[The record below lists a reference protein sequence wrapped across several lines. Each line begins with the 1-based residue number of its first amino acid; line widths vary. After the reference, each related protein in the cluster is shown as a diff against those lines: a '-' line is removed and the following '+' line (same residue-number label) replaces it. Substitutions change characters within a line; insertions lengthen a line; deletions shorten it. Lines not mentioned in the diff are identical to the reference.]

1 MGRPFQ
7 LPPKMKTHLKAIGCL
22 CLLAKFAVA
31 QDYEPAVRALRP
43 ADVKPQEAALLDS
56 LEREARTALDA
67 IKHAGTRDE
76 ANRARPELRRKLE
89 DSLGW
94 RRLPWPPDLQVE
106 TVGTLAKPGYRIEK
120 LIWQTL
126 PGVRV
131 PAHVYLPENP
141 KIPAPAILFYVGHW
155 WPDSK
160 THPDFQAFCIN
171 MARLGFVVL
180 TWDPFGQGERGVS
193 SRDHRRVESLLVG
206 VSQQGIA
213 EYETQ
218 CALSYL
224 LSRADVDP
232 KRIGITGASG
242 GGYNTWI
249 TAALDDRIAVAV
261 PVVGTSEFY
270 EQIQV
275 TRALDWY
282 RASEH
287 CHFVPGL
294 IRYANNH
301 ELLAMASPKP
311 VMIIAAS
318 QDQSFP
324 ITGVRRVFEYGRDLY
339 RASGTPE
346 KIGFFEDTTAGHG
359 YQQKKREAAYGWFRK
374 WLKGEGEGGPHP
386 EPSTQ
391 VLPFDAL
398 ELRCFP
404 QGRNEPAGPGIVAAV
419 QKIAGRAKPS
429 STIPALKARRP
440 DLTIL
445 ADAPIQRLLIPA
457 AGDLQIPAFFIRGNG
472 RGVLLALDDRGKE
485 LTLKEERVI
494 NALRDGW
501 SLCGVDP
508 RGIGEM
514 ATTQTG
520 WLSAVSL
527 LLGSSFVERQ
537 ALDLLATASLFEG
550 KPIALLARGPNSV
563 LAAARALPHFSRL
576 ESYALYEGFQSY
588 RDFLN
593 RPKSLETSYQL
604 RKDNSDRFAY
614 DREIPFFYVP
624 WKGLLG
630 PDIPDLLKATKARGT
645 WERVMNGDWEARGP

>member
-1 MGRPFQ
+1 MA
-7 LPPKMKTHLKAIGCL
+7 LNMETDLLKVTC
-22 CLLAKFAVA
+22 CLLLLASAGLA
-31 QDYEPAVRALRP
+31 QDYERAVRALRP

-56 LEREARTALDA
+56 LERAARAALDA
-67 IKHAGTRDE
+67 IKHPRTSDE
-76 ANRARPELRRKLE
+76 VNRARPELRRKLE
-89 DSLGW
+89 ESLGW
-94 RRLPWPPDLQVE
+94 RQLPWPPRLQVE
-106 TVGTLAKPGYRIEK
+106 TVKTLVQPGYRIEK
-120 LIWQTL
+120 LVWQTL

-131 PAHVYLPENP
+131 PAHVYVPE
-141 KIPAPAILFYVGHW
+141 KVDVPAPAILFYVGHW

-171 MARLGFVVL
+171 MARLGSVVL
-180 TWDPFGQGERGVS
+180 AWDPFGQGERGVS

-218 CALSYL
+218 CALKYL

-275 TRALDWY
+275 TRVLDWY

-301 ELLAMASPKP
+301 ELLAMASQKP

-339 RASGTPE
+339 RASGAPE
-346 KIGFFEDTTAGHG
+346 KIAFFEDTAAGHG

-374 WLKGEGEGGPHP
+374 WLMGQGDGRPYP
-386 EPSTQ
+386 EPPTE
-391 VLPFDAL
+391 VLPFDAV

-404 QGRNEPAGPGIVAAV
+404 AGRNEPAGPGIVAAV
-419 QKIAGRAKPS
+419 QKIADRAKPN
-429 STIPALKARRP
+429 STIPTLKPRRP
-440 DLTIL
+440 DVKISP
-445 ADAPIQRLLIPA
+445 DAPIQRLLIPVG
-457 AGDLQIPAFFIRGNG
+457 GDLQIPAFLIRGNG
-472 RGVLLALDDRGKE
+472 RGVLLALDGRAKE
-485 LTLKEERVI
+485 FVLK
-494 NALRDGW
+494 
-501 SLCGVDP
+501 
-508 RGIGEM
+508 
-514 ATTQTG
+514 
-520 WLSAVSL
+520 
-527 LLGSSFVERQ
+527 
-537 ALDLLATASLFEG
+537 
-550 KPIALLARGPNSV
+550 
-563 LAAARALPHFSRL
+563 
-576 ESYALYEGFQSY
+576 
-588 RDFLN
+588 
-593 RPKSLETSYQL
+593 
-604 RKDNSDRFAY
+604 
-614 DREIPFFYVP
+614 
-624 WKGLLG
+624 
-630 PDIPDLLKATKARGT
+630 
-645 WERVMNGDWEARGP
+645 

>member
-1 MGRPFQ
+1 MMR
-7 LPPKMKTHLKAIGCL
+7 THLLKAVW
-22 CLLAKFAVA
+22 CLLLFVRVVVA
-31 QDYEPAVRALRP
+31 QDYERAVHALRP

-56 LEREARTALDA
+56 LEREARAALDA
-67 IKHAGTRDE
+67 IQHARTRDE
-76 ANRARPELRRKLE
+76 VDRARPELRRKLE
-89 DSLGW
+89 ESLGW

-106 TVGTLAKPGYRIEK
+106 KAGTLARPGYRIEK
-120 LIWQTL
+120 LVWQTL
-126 PGVRV
+126 PGVCV
-131 PAHVYLPENP
+131 PAHLYLPE
-141 KIPAPAILFYVGHW
+141 KADAPAPAILFYVGHW

-218 CALSYL
+218 CALKYL
-224 LSRADVDP
+224 LSRPDVDP
-232 KRIGITGASG
+232 KRIGMTGASG

-270 EQIQV
+270 EQIHV

-311 VMIIAAS
+311 IMIIAAS

-324 ITGVRRVFEYGRDLY
+324 ITGVQRVFAYGRELY
-339 RASGTPE
+339 VASGAPE
-346 KIGFFEDTTAGHG
+346 KIGFFEDPTAGHG
-359 YQQKKREAAYGWFRK
+359 YQEKKREAAYGWFRK
-374 WLKGEGEGGPHP
+374 WLMGHGDGGPYL
-386 EPSTQ
+386 EPPTQ
-391 VLPFDAL
+391 VSPFDAP

-404 QGRNEPAGPGIVAAV
+404 PGHNEPAGPGIVAAV
-419 QKIAGRAKPS
+419 RKIADRAQRNRDIAKL
-429 STIPALKARRP
+429 TVQRP
-440 DLTIL
+440 DVTLR
-445 ADAPIQRLLIPA
+445 ADVAVQRLLIPT
-457 AGDLQIPAFFIRGNG
+457 AGDPQIPAFFIPGSSRK
-472 RGVLLALDDRGKE
+472 VLLTLDDRGKE
-485 LTLKEERVI
+485 FSLKEARVTT
-494 NALRDGW
+494 ALRDGW
-501 SLCGVDP
+501 SVCGIDP

-527 LLGSSFVERQ
+527 LLDSPFVDRQ
-537 ALDLLATASLFEG
+537 ALDLLTAASLFEG
-550 KPIALLARGPNSV
+550 RPIALLARGPNAV
-563 LAAARALPHFSRL
+563 LAAARALPHFSGL
-576 ESYALYEGFQSY
+576 ESYALCEGFQSY
-588 RDFLN
+588 RDFFN
-593 RPKSLETSYQL
+593 RPKSLEISYQL
-604 RKDNSDRFAY
+604 RSDNSDRFAY

-630 PDIPDLLKATKARGT
+630 PDIRDLLKATKARGA
-645 WERVMNGDWEARGP
+645 WENVMNGDWETGNP

>member
-1 MGRPFQ
+1 
-7 LPPKMKTHLKAIGCL
+7 MKTTLLKIIA
-22 CLLAKFAVA
+22 CLLLLARVALA
-31 QDYEPAVRALRP
+31 QDYERAVRALRP

-67 IKHAGTRDE
+67 IAHARTRDE
-76 ANRARPELRRKLE
+76 ANQTRPELRRKLE
-89 DSLGW
+89 ESLGW
-94 RRLPWPPDLQVE
+94 RQLPWPPELRVK
-106 TVGTLAKPGYRIEK
+106 TVKNLVQPGYRIQK
-120 LIWQTL
+120 LVWQTL

-131 PAHVYLPENP
+131 PAHLYLPEKTNG
-141 KIPAPAILFYVGHW
+141 PAPAILFYVGHW

-206 VSQQGIA
+206 VAQQGIA

-218 CALSYL
+218 CALRYL
-224 LSRADVDP
+224 LSRGDVDP
-232 KRIGITGASG
+232 NRIGITGASG

-324 ITGVRRVFEYGRDLY
+324 ITGVRLVFEYGRDLY
-339 RASGTPE
+339 RASGAPE

-374 WLKGEGEGGPHP
+374 WLMGQGDGGPYP
-386 EPSTQ
+386 EQPTQ

-404 QGRNEPAGPGIVAAV
+404 HGRNEPAGPGIVAAV
-419 QKIAGRAKPS
+419 RKIAERAKQDRHISPL
-429 STIPALKARRP
+429 TARRP
-440 DLTIL
+440 DVTLL
-445 ADAPIQRLLIPA
+445 PGAPVQRLLIPTG
-457 AGDLQIPAFFIRGNG
+457 GDLHIPAFFIRGSG

-485 LTLKEERVI
+485 F
-494 NALRDGW
+494 ALREGRVATALKDGW
-501 SLCGVDP
+501 SICGADP
-508 RGIGEM
+508 RGIGEI

-527 LLGSSFVERQ
+527 LLGNSFVEQQ
-537 ALDLLATASLFEG
+537 ALDLLAAASLFEG
-550 KPIALLARGPNSV
+550 RPIALVARGPNAV
-563 LAAARALPHFSRL
+563 LAAARALPHISRL

-588 RDFLN
+588 RDFLD

-614 DREIPFFYVP
+614 DHEVPFFYVP

-630 PDIPDLLKATKARGT
+630 PDIHDLMKATKAHGT
-645 WERVMNGDWEARGP
+645 WARMMNGDWETNGR

>member
-1 MGRPFQ
+1 
-7 LPPKMKTHLKAIGCL
+7 
-22 CLLAKFAVA
+22 
-31 QDYEPAVRALRP
+31 
-43 ADVKPQEAALLDS
+43 
-56 LEREARTALDA
+56 
-67 IKHAGTRDE
+67 
-76 ANRARPELRRKLE
+76 
-89 DSLGW
+89 
-94 RRLPWPPDLQVE
+94 
-106 TVGTLAKPGYRIEK
+106 
-120 LIWQTL
+120 
-126 PGVRV
+126 
-131 PAHVYLPENP
+131 
-141 KIPAPAILFYVGHW
+141 
-155 WPDSK
+155 
-160 THPDFQAFCIN
+160 

-206 VSQQGIA
+206 VAQQGIA

-218 CALSYL
+218 CALRYL
-224 LSRADVDP
+224 LSRPDVDP
-232 KRIGITGASG
+232 QRIGITGASG

-249 TAALDDRIAVAV
+249 TAALDDRIAAAV

-282 RASEH
+282 HASEH

-311 VMIIAAS
+311 LMIIAAS

-324 ITGVRRVFEYGRDLY
+324 ITGVRRVFEYGKELY
-339 RASGTPE
+339 LASGTPE
-346 KIGFFEDTTAGHG
+346 RIGFFEDTTAGHG

-374 WLKGEGEGGPHP
+374 WLRGQGDGGPYP

-404 QGRNEPAGPGIVAAV
+404 PGRNEPAGPGIVAAIRR
-419 QKIAGRAKPS
+419 IADSAKQDRHV
-429 STIPALKARRP
+429 STLTARRP
-440 DLTIL
+440 VVTLSPDT
-445 ADAPIQRLLIPA
+445 PVQRLLIPSV
-457 AGDLQIPAFFIRGNG
+457 GDLQIPAFFIRGT
-472 RGVLLALDDRGKE
+472 RQGVLLALDDRGKE
-485 LTLKEERVI
+485 FVSKEERVVS
-494 NALRDGW
+494 ALKEGW

-527 LLGSSFVERQ
+527 LLDSSFVDRQ
-537 ALDLLATASLFEG
+537 ALDLLTTASLFEG
-550 KPIALLARGPNSV
+550 RPIALLARGPNPV

-576 ESYALYEGFQSY
+576 DSYALYEGFQSY

-593 RPKSLETSYQL
+593 RPKSLEISYRL
-604 RKDNSDRFAY
+604 RKDNSERFAY
-614 DREIPFFYVP
+614 DHEIPFFYVP

-645 WERVMNGDWEARGP
+645 WGSVMNGDWDAQSP

>member
-1 MGRPFQ
+1 
-7 LPPKMKTHLKAIGCL
+7 
-22 CLLAKFAVA
+22 
-31 QDYEPAVRALRP
+31 
-43 ADVKPQEAALLDS
+43 
-56 LEREARTALDA
+56 
-67 IKHAGTRDE
+67 
-76 ANRARPELRRKLE
+76 
-89 DSLGW
+89 
-94 RRLPWPPDLQVE
+94 
-106 TVGTLAKPGYRIEK
+106 
-120 LIWQTL
+120 
-126 PGVRV
+126 V
-131 PAHVYLPENP
+131 PAHLYLPE
-141 KIPAPAILFYVGHW
+141 KITAPAPAILFYVGHW

-206 VSQQGIA
+206 VAQQGIA

-218 CALSYL
+218 CAFRYL
-224 LSRADVDP
+224 VSRPEVDP

-282 RASEH
+282 HASEH

-294 IRYANNH
+294 VRFANNH
-301 ELLAMASPKP
+301 ELLAMVSPKP

-324 ITGVRRVFEYGRDLY
+324 IAGVRRVFEYGRDLY
-339 RASGTPE
+339 LASGAPE
-346 KIGFFEDTTAGHG
+346 KIGFFEDSSAGHG
-359 YQQKKREAAYGWFRK
+359 YQQKKREAAYGWFLK
-374 WLKGEGEGGPHP
+374 WLMSQGNGGPYT
-386 EPSTQ
+386 EPATQ

-404 QGRNEPAGPGIVAAV
+404 PGRNEPAGPGIIAAV
-419 QKIAGRAKPS
+419 LKLVEGAKRGHL
-429 STIPALKARRP
+429 IPPLTVRRP
-440 DLTIL
+440 DVTL
-445 ADAPIQRLLIPA
+445 AAAATVQRLMIPSSE
-457 AGDLQIPAFFIRGNG
+457 DLRIPAFFIRGSG
-472 RGVLLALDDRGKE
+472 QRVLLALDDRGKE
-485 LTLKEERVI
+485 FTLRDEGVVA
-494 NALRDGW
+494 ALRDGA
-501 SLCGVDP
+501 SVCGIDP

-520 WLSAVSL
+520 WVSAVSL
-527 LLGSSFVERQ
+527 LLGDSFVDRQ
-537 ALDLLATASLFEG
+537 AGDILAAASVFEG
-550 KPIALLARGPNSV
+550 KPIALLARGANV
-563 LAAARALPHFSRL
+563 ALAAARALPQLHRL
-576 ESYALYEGFQSY
+576 EAYTLCDGFRSY

-593 RPKSLETSYQL
+593 RPKSLEISYRL
-604 RKDNSDRFAY
+604 RGDNNDRFAY

-630 PDIPDLLKATKARGT
+630 PDIPDFLKGTKARGT
-645 WERVMNGDWEARGP
+645 WEGAINGDWETRVP

>member
-1 MGRPFQ
+1 MSTY
-7 LPPKMKTHLKAIGCL
+7 LPKAIACV
-22 CLLAKFAVA
+22 LLIAAVAVA
-31 QDYEPAVRALRP
+31 QDYERAVRALRP
-43 ADVKPQEAALLDS
+43 ADVKPQEVALLDS
-56 LEREARTALDA
+56 LEREARRALDA
-67 IKHAGTRDE
+67 IKHARTPEEVSRTRQ
-76 ANRARPELRRKLE
+76 ELRRKLE

-106 TVGTLAKPGYRIEK
+106 TRKTLAQPGYRIEK
-120 LIWQTL
+120 LVWQTL

-131 PAHVYLPENP
+131 PVHLYLPE
-141 KIPAPAILFYVGHW
+141 KIDVPAPAILFYVGHW

-206 VSQQGIA
+206 VAQQGIA

-218 CALSYL
+218 CALRYL

-249 TAALDDRIAVAV
+249 TAAIDDRIAVAV

-301 ELLAMASPKP
+301 ELLAMVSPKP

-324 ITGVRRVFEYGRDLY
+324 IAGVRRVVEYGNELY
-339 RASGTPE
+339 LASGAPE
-346 KIGFFEDTTAGHG
+346 RIGFFEDTTAGHG

-374 WLKGEGEGGPHP
+374 WFMGQGDGGSYP
-386 EPSTQ
+386 EPPTE

-404 QGRNEPAGPGIVAAV
+404 SGRNESAGPGIVAAV
-419 QKIAGRAKPS
+419 RKIADGAKPS
-429 STIPALKARRP
+429 HSILPPTVRRP
-440 DLTIL
+440 DVTLL
-445 ADAPIQRLLIPA
+445 LDRAVQRLFIPT
-457 AGDLQIPAFFIRGNG
+457 AGDLRIPAFFIRGSG

-485 LTLKEERVI
+485 FALTEGRVVTALKD
-494 NALRDGW
+494 NW
-501 SLCGVDP
+501 SVCGVDP

-514 ATTQTG
+514 STTQTG

-527 LLGSSFVERQ
+527 LLGDSFVEQQ
-537 ALDLLATASLFEG
+537 ALDLLAAASLFEG
-550 KPIALLARGPNSV
+550 RPIALLARGPNSV

-576 ESYALYEGFQSY
+576 ESYALCEGFQSY

-593 RPKSLETSYQL
+593 RPKSHEVSYQL
-604 RKDNSDRFAY
+604 RKDNSDRFSY
-614 DREIPFFYVP
+614 DREIPFFFVP

-630 PDIPDLLKATKARGT
+630 PDIPDLLKATEARGT
-645 WERVMNGDWEARGP
+645 WEAVMSGDWEARGP

>member
-1 MGRPFQ
+1 
-7 LPPKMKTHLKAIGCL
+7 
-22 CLLAKFAVA
+22 
-31 QDYEPAVRALRP
+31 
-43 ADVKPQEAALLDS
+43 
-56 LEREARTALDA
+56 
-67 IKHAGTRDE
+67 
-76 ANRARPELRRKLE
+76 
-89 DSLGW
+89 
-94 RRLPWPPDLQVE
+94 
-106 TVGTLAKPGYRIEK
+106 
-120 LIWQTL
+120 
-126 PGVRV
+126 
-131 PAHVYLPENP
+131 
-141 KIPAPAILFYVGHW
+141 
-155 WPDSK
+155 
-160 THPDFQAFCIN
+160 
-171 MARLGFVVL
+171 
-180 TWDPFGQGERGVS
+180 
-193 SRDHRRVESLLVG
+193 VESLLVG
-206 VSQQGIA
+206 ISQQGIA

-218 CALSYL
+218 CALRYL
-224 LSRADVDP
+224 LSRTDVDP

-287 CHFVPGL
+287 CHFIPGL

-301 ELLAMASPKP
+301 ELLALASPKP
-311 VMIIAAS
+311 LMIIAAS
-318 QDQSFP
+318 PDQSFP
-324 ITGVRRVFEYGRDLY
+324 ITGVRAVVEYGRELY
-339 RASGTPE
+339 RASGVPE
-346 KIGFFEDTTAGHG
+346 KIGFLEDTAAGHG

-374 WLKGEGEGGPHP
+374 WLMGQGDGGPYP
-386 EPSTQ
+386 EPPTE

-404 QGRNEPAGPGIVAAV
+404 PGHNEPAGPGIVAAIRR
-419 QKIAGRAKPS
+419 IADRAKQS
-429 STIPALKARRP
+429 RDIPPVKVRRP
-440 DLTIL
+440 NVSLSP
-445 ADAPIQRLLIPA
+445 DAPVQRLLIPTE
-457 AGDLQIPAFFIRGNG
+457 GDLQIPAFFIRGRG

-485 LTLKEERVI
+485 FVSKEGRVVTALK
-494 NALRDGW
+494 DGW

-527 LLGSSFVERQ
+527 LLGNSFVDRQ
-537 ALDLLATASLFEG
+537 ALDLLAAASLFEG
-550 KPIALLARGPNSV
+550 RPIALVARGPNAV
-563 LAAARALPHFSRL
+563 LAASRALPHFSRV
-576 ESYALYEGFQSY
+576 ESYALHEGFQSY

-593 RPKSLETSYQL
+593 RPKSLEISYQL

-645 WERVMNGDWEARGP
+645 WEGVIDGDWDARGQ

>member
-1 MGRPFQ
+1 
-7 LPPKMKTHLKAIGCL
+7 LPLNMKTHLLKVIW
-22 CLLAKFAVA
+22 CLLLLARVAVA
-31 QDYEPAVRALRP
+31 QDYERAVHALRP

-56 LEREARTALDA
+56 LEREARSALDA
-67 IKHAGTRDE
+67 IKHPRTLDE
-76 ANRARPELRRKLE
+76 VSRTRPELRRKLE
-89 DSLGW
+89 ESLGW
-94 RRLPWPPDLQVE
+94 RRLPWPPDLRVE
-106 TVGTLAKPGYRIEK
+106 TVKTLAQPGYRMEK
-120 LIWQTL
+120 LVWQTL

-131 PAHVYLPENP
+131 PVHLYLPAETEA
-141 KIPAPAILFYVGHW
+141 PAPAILFYVGHW

-160 THPDFQAFCIN
+160 THPNFQAFCIN

-206 VSQQGIA
+206 VAQQGIA

-218 CALSYL
+218 CALRYL
-224 LSRADVDP
+224 LSRSDVDP

-324 ITGVRRVFEYGRDLY
+324 ITGARRVFQYGSELY

-374 WLKGEGEGGPHP
+374 WLMGQGDGGPYA
-386 EPSTQ
+386 EPPTQ
-391 VLPFDAL
+391 VLPFDAI

-404 QGRNEPAGPGIVAAV
+404 PGRNEPAGPGIVAAV
-419 QKIAGRAKPS
+419 QKIADRAKRSRNISPL
-429 STIPALKARRP
+429 AVRRP
-440 DLTIL
+440 DVTLS
-445 ADAPIQRLLIPA
+445 ADAPVQRLLIPT
-457 AGDLQIPAFFIRGNG
+457 AGDLQIPAFFIRGTG
-472 RGVLLALDDRGKE
+472 RGVLLTLDDRGKE
-485 LTLKEERVI
+485 FALKEGRVVT
-494 NALRDGW
+494 ALRDGW
-501 SLCGVDP
+501 SICGVDP

-527 LLGSSFVERQ
+527 LLDSPFVDRQ
-537 ALDLLATASLFEG
+537 ALDLLSAASLFEG
-550 KPIALLARGPNSV
+550 RPIALVARGPNAV
-563 LAAARALPHFSRL
+563 LAAARALPHFSGL
-576 ESYALYEGFQSY
+576 ESYALCEGFPSY

-630 PDIPDLLKATKARGT
+630 PDIPDLVKATKARGT
-645 WERVMNGDWEARGP
+645 WQGVMNGDWETRVP

>member
-1 MGRPFQ
+1 
-7 LPPKMKTHLKAIGCL
+7 MKTSLLQAIGCL
-22 CLLAKFAVA
+22 LLLASLAVA
-31 QDYEPAVRALRP
+31 QDYERAVHALRP

-56 LEREARTALDA
+56 LEREARTALDG
-67 IKHAGTRDE
+67 IKHARTRDE
-76 ANRARPELRRKLE
+76 VNRARPELRRQLE
-89 DSLGW
+89 ESLGW
-94 RRLPWPPDLQVE
+94 RQLPWPPDLHVE
-106 TVGTLAKPGYRIEK
+106 TVKVLAQPGYRVEK
-120 LIWQTL
+120 LAWQTL

-131 PAHVYLPENP
+131 PVHVYLPE
-141 KIPAPAILFYVGHW
+141 KIDVPAPAILFYVGHW

-160 THPDFQAFCIN
+160 AHPDFQAFCIN

-206 VSQQGIA
+206 VAQQGIA

-218 CALSYL
+218 CAFRYL
-224 LSRADVDP
+224 LSRSDVDP

-324 ITGVRRVFEYGRDLY
+324 ITGVRRVFEYGKGLY
-339 RASGTPE
+339 LASGAPE
-346 KIGFFEDTTAGHG
+346 KLGFFEDSTTGHG

-374 WLKGEGEGGPHP
+374 WLMGQGEGGPYP
-386 EPSTQ
+386 EPPTQ

-398 ELRCFP
+398 ELRCFSP
-404 QGRNEPAGPGIVAAV
+404 GHNEPSGPGIVAAV
-419 QKIAGRAKPS
+419 RRIADRAKPNRDIS
-429 STIPALKARRP
+429 PLDTLRP
-440 DLTIL
+440 NVTLSP
-445 ADAPIQRLLIPA
+445 DAPVHRLLIPTV
-457 AGDLQIPAFFIRGNG
+457 GDLQIPAFFIRGTG

-485 LTLKEERVI
+485 FVLKEERVVT
-494 NALRDGW
+494 ALKDGW
-501 SLCGVDP
+501 SLCGVDT

-527 LLGSSFVERQ
+527 LLGRSFVDRQ
-537 ALDLLATASLFEG
+537 ALDL
-550 KPIALLARGPNSV
+550 
-563 LAAARALPHFSRL
+563 
-576 ESYALYEGFQSY
+576 
-588 RDFLN
+588 
-593 RPKSLETSYQL
+593 
-604 RKDNSDRFAY
+604 
-614 DREIPFFYVP
+614 
-624 WKGLLG
+624 
-630 PDIPDLLKATKARGT
+630 
-645 WERVMNGDWEARGP
+645 